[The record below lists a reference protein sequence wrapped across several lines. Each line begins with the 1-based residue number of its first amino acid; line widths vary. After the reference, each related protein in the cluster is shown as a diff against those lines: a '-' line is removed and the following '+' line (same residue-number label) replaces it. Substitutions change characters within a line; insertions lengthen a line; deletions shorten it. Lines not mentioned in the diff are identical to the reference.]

1 MSQWLDQVIAH
12 AEKTGAPVAWQETKH
27 TASLNALKQHNWP
40 TRKSESWRFT
50 SLLPVEA
57 RDFVMNKTADLNS
70 VSDSVSAI
78 AGLDAIDI
86 EFVNGQLLTDL
97 NQLSL
102 PDGVSICGFSNATDD
117 SQKAFNT
124 IKPEKHLFGLVNDTV
139 IDSGIIVSIANNVE
153 FATPIRFV
161 HHVTENSE
169 NHSRILVNVG
179 ENAKV
184 TIIEHGEGS
193 ASSVNTSFAEY
204 DVKASAYLQHYR
216 FALFSG
222 QAIHAGGSH
231 FRLAEHAKVE
241 STVVGFGSA
250 LSRLDMD
257 VIYTGEQANAFINA
271 MYLLAE
277 GENFDL
283 QTTIEHAV
291 PNCTTTENVRGIVGD
306 RAKANFNGRIHIHRD
321 AQKTLA
327 ELNNRNL
334 LLSRRGQ
341 INTKPELEIYAD
353 DVKCAHGATVAE
365 IEEKALY
372 YLLSRG
378 IKRSQALIMLN
389 FGFIQELINDIE
401 LSAINLWLTDVL
413 RERFSLMEVK

>member
-1 MSQWLDQVIAH
+1 MSQWLEQVIAH
-12 AEKTGAPVAWQETKH
+12 AEKTGAPVKWREADYS
-27 TASLNALKQHNWP
+27 ASLKSLKQQTWP

-50 SLLPVEA
+50 SLLPVES
-57 RDFVMNKTADLNS
+57 RDLMLDTQVETHAP
-70 VSDSVSAI
+70 SAI
-78 AGLDAIDI
+78 KGLACVDI
-86 EFVNGQLLTDL
+86 EFANGRLLTDVS
-97 NQLSL
+97 QLSL
-102 PDGVSICGFSNATDD
+102 PEGVSIVSFDD
-117 SQKAFNT
+117 AAGESIKAFNQV
-124 IKPEKHLFGLVNDTV
+124 KPEKHLFGLVNDTLAS
-139 IDSGIIVSIANNVE
+139 SGVIVSVASNVT
-153 FATPIRFV
+153 FSTPIRFI
-161 HHVTENSE
+161 HHITENSE

-179 ENAKV
+179 ENAKLTV
-184 TIIEHGEGS
+184 IEYGEGS

-204 DVKASAYLQHYR
+204 DVKANASLQHYR
-216 FALFSG
+216 FAMFSG
-222 QAIHAGGSH
+222 QTVHAGGSH
-231 FRLAEHAKVE
+231 FRLAEEAKMN
-241 STVVGFGSA
+241 STVVGFGAA

-257 VIYTGEQANAFINA
+257 VVYTGEKANAVINA

-353 DVKCAHGATVAE
+353 DVKCAHGATIAE
-365 IEEKALY
+365 IEEQALY

-389 FGFIQELINDIE
+389 FGFIQELINDIDIPE
-401 LSAINLWLTDVL
+401 IRDWLTGSL
-413 RERFSLMEVK
+413 RERFSQMEVK